1 MDFASQFPGLR
12 WPLRRRWMALALG
25 LLVGA
30 GVVPPSASA
39 EPVFTNKGR
48 FRIPYQLDADEIR
61 RLGAS
66 EIQLH
71 VSTDNGRT
79 WRHVD
84 SVPPVEGKFTFDA
97 TRDGEYSFAV
107 RTVDRRG
114 DVHPAGPLT
123 ASLQVTVDATAPLL
137 DIEVEPS
144 DVGRVQVRW
153 DASDAH
159 LDPQSLTLEHRDAT
173 TGGWEPF
180 GIDAT
185 ASGQTSWSLED
196 GGAVEVRGS
205 VRDQAGNE
213 TTAQANTTIETIKTV
228 TEPDVAP
235 KVRRRRQPIATD
247 DPKPS
252 DELITD
258 TSSLPEI
265 TPEVVAF
272 SRTIPDHPTE
282 EASVKE
288 TPHGHSPNGHTSNG
302 EESGEHTSV
311 AQPEAGEVSVA
322 EPLAATTARP
332 QEAAV
337 PATTP
342 LAEGS
347 ERWVSSTTFQI
358 AYALDDV
365 GPSGVSSVDLYLTE
379 NGGQK
384 WFHYGVDEDRRSPL
398 QITVPDDGTYGF
410 AIRVKS
416 GVGLAKI
423 PPQPSDSPELT
434 VTVDRQPPRATLLPV
449 RQGEGTSSSRLLI
462 EWKVT
467 DEALPEQP
475 VALSYAEQ
483 LSGPWMPLGGW
494 RANTGRYDW
503 VIGPDVPPQVYV
515 RLDARDRAG
524 NVSRAETD
532 QPMIIDLSRPT
543 ARFLS
548 VEPAR

>member
-1 MDFASQFPGLR
+1 
-12 WPLRRRWMALALG
+12 MALALG
-25 LLVGA
+25 LLLGA
-30 GVVPPSASA
+30 AADDSSASA

-61 RLGAS
+61 RLGAT

-79 WRHVD
+79 WKHVD

-114 DVHPAGPLT
+114 DAHPAGPLT

-137 DIEVEPS
+137 NLEVEQS

-153 DASDAH
+153 EASDAH
-159 LDPQSLTLEHRDAT
+159 LDPQSLSLEHRDAT
-173 TGGWEPF
+173 TGGWEPI

-185 ASGQTSWSLED
+185 ASGQTSWSLAD
-196 GGAVEVRGS
+196 GGTVEVRGS
-205 VRDQAGNE
+205 VRDRAGNE
-213 TTAQANTTIETIKTV
+213 ATAEAETTIETIETI
-228 TEPDVAP
+228 TEPDVVP
-235 KVRRRRQPIATD
+235 EVRRGRRQPIAD
-247 DPKPS
+247 ADPEPS
-252 DELITD
+252 DELVTD
-258 TSSLPEI
+258 SSSLPEI

-272 SRTIPDHPTE
+272 SRTIPDG
-282 EASVKE
+282 SSDE
-288 TPHGHSPNGHTSNG
+288 TPVDGSSNGHAADGHGHTPAVNPKDEG
-302 EESGEHTSV
+302 
-311 AQPEAGEVSVA
+311 ALDAD
-322 EPLAATTARP
+322 PLAATDARTEK
-332 QEAAV
+332 EAA
-337 PATTP
+337 PSPTP
-342 LAEGS
+342 LAEGAQ
-347 ERWVSSTTFQI
+347 RWVSSTTFQI

-365 GPSGVSSVDLYLTE
+365 GPSGVGSVDLYLTE
-379 NGGQK
+379 NGGRK
-384 WFHYGVDEDRRSPL
+384 WYHYGVDEDRRSPL

-423 PPQPSDSPELT
+423 PPQPNDSPELT
-434 VTVDRQPPRATLLPV
+434 VTVDRQPPRVTLLPV

-475 VALSYAEQ
+475 VALFYAEN
-483 LSGPWMPLGGW
+483 LSGPWQPLGGW

-524 NVSRAETD
+524 NVARAETD
-532 QPMIIDLSRPT
+532 QPMIIDRSRPT

-548 VEPAR
+548 VEPSR

>member
-1 MDFASQFPGLR
+1 
-12 WPLRRRWMALALG
+12 MALALG
-25 LLVGA
+25 LLMGA
-30 GVVPPSASA
+30 NADHPSASA

-79 WRHVD
+79 WKHVD

-137 DIEVEPS
+137 AIEVEQS

-153 DASDAH
+153 DASDEH

-173 TGGWEPF
+173 TGDWEPI

-185 ASGQTSWSLED
+185 DSGQTSWSLAE

-205 VRDQAGNE
+205 VRDRAGNE
-213 TTAQANTTIETIKTV
+213 ATAEADTTIETIETI
-228 TEPDVAP
+228 TEPDGVP
-235 KVRRRRQPIATD
+235 EVRRRREPIAAD

-258 TSSLPEI
+258 SSSLPEI

-272 SRTIPDHPTE
+272 SRTIPDGSAERTPVE
-282 EASVKE
+282 E
-288 TPHGHSPNGHTSNG
+288 TPSKDAPVG
-302 EESGEHTSV
+302 EAPVTKTQV
-311 AQPEAGEVSVA
+311 TQPETAA
-322 EPLAATTARP
+322 EILPERRVATTARS
-332 QEAAV
+332 QRTAA

-365 GPSGVSSVDLYLTE
+365 GPSGVGSVDLYLTE

-423 PPQPSDSPELT
+423 PPQPNDSPELA
-434 VTVDRQPPRATLLPV
+434 VIVDRQPPRATLLPV
-449 RQGEGTSSSRLLI
+449 RQGEGTSSNRLLI

-475 VALSYAEQ
+475 VSLSYAEN
-483 LSGPWMPLGGW
+483 LSGPWQPLGGW

-524 NVSRAETD
+524 NVARAETD